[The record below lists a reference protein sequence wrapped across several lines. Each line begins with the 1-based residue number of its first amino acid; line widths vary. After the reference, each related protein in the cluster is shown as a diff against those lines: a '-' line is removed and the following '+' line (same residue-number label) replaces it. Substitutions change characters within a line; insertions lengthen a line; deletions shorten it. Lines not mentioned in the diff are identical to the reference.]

1 MDQIFAL
8 QQIFEKSWEYAKE
21 VNACFVDLEKAYD
34 RIPRDKL
41 WAVLLQYGID
51 GQLLNAIKSLY
62 MHSEVCVRVNSAT
75 TKPFKVSVGLR
86 QGCSLSPILFLIYIY
101 LNKITTNSLNHNS
114 LFRSYR
120 LFRWLYSNLNKMKL
134 RLT

>member
-21 VNACFVDLEKAYD
+21 VNACFVDLERAYG

-51 GQLLNAIKSLY
+51 GQLLNATF
-62 MHSEVCVRVNSAT
+62 R
-75 TKPFKVSVGLR
+75 GL
-86 QGCSLSPILFLIYIY
+86 CSC
-101 LNKITTNSLNHNS
+101 
-114 LFRSYR
+114 
-120 LFRWLYSNLNKMKL
+120 
-134 RLT
+134 